1 MHYLTNY
8 YKNLCEQLQERLN
21 FLENLLEDT
30 TFGGEEFPERPDPNK
45 RIVRPSPLSHDA
57 AARFL
62 DLSPDYAAFQELAT
76 QGGAGMTDQEIV
88 DVYTKFPPKADSSKF
103 KDLEAAFRAI
113 DKEYEIGSKEN
124 ISRKAERIISS
135 IAADKVMRDAPD
147 IFLDDQTQLRG
158 RKPKLTTLAQMAWW
172 DNLSTKGKNIMTL
185 PDLRGVFQPD
195 PKSPDFTYSEVKVP
209 ADSEIRVRP
218 SMRSGEF
225 SPKPTIIKM
234 GDPGYV
240 QGLLQKRPELKYAS
254 TEKYPVPTE
263 KITQTMQPL
272 SMKPSGAA
280 VSRVVDRMARGRGG
294 RYAAGAALTAL
305 GLKVLDATL
314 GQDMQPGVVSGPAS
328 QADYDKAAKEARE
341 RRRAKGHLEKD
352 LEAIYNPMREQ

>member
-21 FLENLLEDT
+21 FLENLLEDAT
-30 TFGGEEFPERPDPNK
+30 SFKGGESPDPNK

-62 DLSPDYAAFQELAT
+62 DLTPDYAAFQELAA

-103 KDLEAAFRAI
+103 KELEAAFRAI

-124 ISRKAERIISS
+124 ISRKAERIIGS
-135 IAADKVMRDAPD
+135 IAADRVMKDAPD
-147 IFLDDQTQLRG
+147 IFLDDKTQLKG
-158 RKPKLTTLAQMAWW
+158 IKPKLTTLAQMAWW
-172 DNLSTKGKNIMTL
+172 NDLPTKGKALYTL

-209 ADSEIRVRP
+209 ADSEIRVRS

-225 SPKPTIIKM
+225 SPKPVSLEVTS
-234 GDPGYV
+234 P
-240 QGLLQKRPELKYAS
+240 
-254 TEKYPVPTE
+254 
-263 KITQTMQPL
+263 
-272 SMKPSGAA
+272 MKPSGAA

-352 LEAIYNPMREQ
+352 MEAIYNPMREQ

>member
-21 FLENLLEDT
+21 FLENLLEDAT
-30 TFGGEEFPERPDPNK
+30 SFKGGESPDPNK

-62 DLSPDYAAFQELAT
+62 DLTPDYAAFQQLAR

-88 DVYTKFPPKADSSKF
+88 DAYNKFPPRADSSKLQALENAF
-103 KDLEAAFRAI
+103 KEI
-113 DKEYEIGSKEN
+113 DSTYEPGSKEN
-124 ISRKAERIISS
+124 IARRAERIIGA
-135 IAADKVMRDAPD
+135 IEADRVMRNAPD
-147 IFLDDQTQLRG
+147 IFLDDQTQLKA
-158 RKPKLTTLAQMAWW
+158 KPIDWSKFKTWNFEENPFKQM
-172 DNLSTKGKNIMTL
+172 KGDQFYSFERL

-209 ADSEIRVRP
+209 ADSEIRVRS

-225 SPKPTIIKM
+225 SPKPVSLEVTS
-234 GDPGYV
+234 P
-240 QGLLQKRPELKYAS
+240 
-254 TEKYPVPTE
+254 
-263 KITQTMQPL
+263 
-272 SMKPSGAA
+272 MKPSGAA

-352 LEAIYNPMREQ
+352 MEAIYNPMREQ